1 MCIKYEKS
9 VLKAVVN
16 LKKIVF
22 SRPRITD
29 PILAVLDAAA
39 ACCCCCLLLLL
50 QRSRGN
56 AADARLLAD
65 SNRPLH
71 RQMRLFQARLP
82 LFRARTRLLHLSRRV
97 CRRLSL
103 HPERCCCCRCCR
115 QQLDPKC
122 GGQSFRPSPPPLL
135 QPAVSRKLLLS

>member
-22 SRPRITD
+22 FQTAHYRPHPRS
-29 PILAVLDAAA
+29 
-39 ACCCCCLLLLL
+39 ACCCCCLLLLLLL

-97 CRRLSL
+97 C
-103 HPERCCCCRCCR
+103 
-115 QQLDPKC
+115 
-122 GGQSFRPSPPPLL
+122 
-135 QPAVSRKLLLS
+135 SR